1 MKLFNQEILRVI
13 LLDTRY
19 RQISTVEITR
29 GTINESLAGPRE
41 ILRLAIAFLA
51 YGFVLV
57 QQPSKRR
64 CKPFRSRHKT
74 YTSHREAARILQ
86 IHFLDHV
93 IAQVP
98 SMQEAS
104 LRLCCG

>member
-19 RQISTVEITR
+19 RQISTEITR

-57 QQPSKRR
+57 HNHPSGDVSPSEADTRLTRR
-64 CKPFRSRHKT
+64 IVRPLAFFKSI
-74 YTSHREAARILQ
+74 SSI
-86 IHFLDHV
+86 
-93 IAQVP
+93 
-98 SMQEAS
+98 M
-104 LRLCCG
+104 